1 MAAAA
6 LESNTVTPSTMVRC
20 NGGYQFGNRLFH
32 DWKQG
37 GHGSVDMN
45 EALIHSC
52 DVYFYTVGQRMG
64 IDTIAEYAKQFGL
77 GQETGVELPSERVG
91 IVPST
96 AWKQKARNQP
106 WYPGETISA
115 AIGQGYVTVTP
126 LQMASVIGT
135 VANDGVSIKPRL
147 VQAVMNRTT
156 GERAEFPPTV
166 RGKVAVKP
174 ATIALIKAA
183 LADVVTKGTAT
194 RAKSSLVTIG
204 GKTGTAQTAA
214 LRTGPEKD
222 IPKKFRDHAWFVAFA
237 PVDAPRIAVAV
248 LAEHMGH
255 GGSAAAPLAKDVI
268 EAYVK
273 TYPQVLQGVPAGG
286 RAKSPAVPVD
296 ARPKT

>member
-1 MAAAA
+1 
-6 LESNTVTPSTMVRC
+6 
-20 NGGYQFGNRLFH
+20 
-32 DWKQG
+32 
-37 GHGSVDMN
+37 
-45 EALIHSC
+45 LIHSC

-64 IDTIAEYAKQFGL
+64 IDTIAEYARQFGL
-77 GQETGVELPSERVG
+77 GQETGVELASERVG

-96 AWKQKARNQP
+96 AWKLKARNQP

-135 VANDGVSIKPRL
+135 LANDGVSMKPRL
-147 VQAVMNRTT
+147 VQAVMNRGT
-156 GERAEFPPTV
+156 GERAEFPPTI
-166 RGKVAVKP
+166 RGKVSVKP
-174 ATIALIKAA
+174 ATLTLIKES

-194 RAKSSLVTIG
+194 KAKSALVTIG

-237 PVDAPRIAVAV
+237 PVEAPRIAVAV

-268 EAYVK
+268 ETYVK
-273 TYPQVLQGVPAGG
+273 AYPQVLKGTSAGCG
-286 RAKSPAVPVD
+286 AKSPAL
-296 ARPKT
+296 ATGLRPKT